1 MASQLG
7 SNRTELPIARLRHPV
22 VPALLFVL
30 ATYVLNL
37 GLNTV
42 LFRLQPVLP
51 GVPQQPIV
59 ATPLP
64 LLGAGALSLVAGVA
78 MTYFL
83 LLFVRAV
90 AGSAGHAS
98 SAPSSAIGAAQLAR
112 ATAVVAAGGVATALG
127 FALLVVPGLVV
138 LAHLPLV
145 FVAVA
150 LEDQPIES
158 AVKTAVSRVLAAPVP
173 VAAAT
178 LLAALG
184 LAAVTAFGVYTSLV
198 PPAIE
203 VAIGAAGIALVLL
216 AGLYAFTGLYRLDG
230 RRRQGI

>member
-7 SNRTELPIARLRHPV
+7 SNRSELPTARLRHPV

-30 ATYVLNL
+30 ATYVFNL

-51 GVPQQPIV
+51 GVAQQPIV

-64 LLGAGALSLVAGVA
+64 LLGAGALSLVTGVA
-78 MTYFL
+78 MTYLL

-90 AGSAGHAS
+90 GGSAGHAS
-98 SAPSSAIGAAQLAR
+98 SAPSSIGAAQLAR
-112 ATAVVAAGGVATALG
+112 ATAVVVAGSVVTALG
-127 FALLVVPGLVV
+127 FALLVAPGLVV
-138 LAHLPLV
+138 LAHLPFV

-150 LEDQPIES
+150 LEDQPIAR
-158 AVKTAVSRVLAAPVP
+158 AVETAVSRVLAAPVP

-178 LLAALG
+178 ILTALG
-184 LAAVTAFGVYTSLV
+184 LAAVTAFGASTSLV

-203 VAIGAAGIALVLL
+203 VVIGATGTALVLL
-216 AGLYAFTGLYRLDG
+216 AGLYAFTELYQRDS
-230 RRRQGI
+230 RRQRGI